1 MRISFLLTSLL
12 ILATLPFANAQEE
25 KSNYGNTPDELLP
38 YGKFRQP
45 YIKFFAEPQQFLGP
59 GREKKAPTNLK
70 TIKIGF
76 LGPLEGT
83 SDVAMGKQMLNGA
96 TLAIEEANQNGGFN
110 GVPFELILHN
120 DAGLWGA
127 AANEVV
133 KMDDEKVWAILGSID
148 GTVTHVALR
157 VAMKLEIPM
166 VNTGDPDPTLTET
179 AIPWII
185 RVIGDDRQ
193 SGYALANHIFKER
206 DLSRVAVLRVNNR
219 YGRVGSAEFRDAARR
234 SGFPLV
240 MEVRYTEGDT
250 TFLPQLKRIQQ
261 ADADAV
267 VLWIDNAATA
277 ANIVKEMDLL
287 GMNLPIFGSDR
298 MVSEE
303 FIEKAGNLAEGI
315 VSTYPYNPSLNNPQL
330 IAFNKNYVKRFN
342 QIPDMFAAHAY
353 DGMNILIAAI
363 DKAGLNRVLIRDLLT
378 DLKTFQGYEGVT
390 GKIIFDAS
398 WNDIGPIWMAEVR
411 NGKFIFTP
419 ASRTTSLKP

>member
-1 MRISFLLTSLL
+1 MRLCFLLSSLL
-12 ILATLPFANAQEE
+12 ILAVLPLSNAQEG

-45 YIKFFAEPQQFLGP
+45 YIKFLAKPQLFLGP
-59 GREKKAPTNLK
+59 GRDKKAPTNLQ

-76 LGPLEGT
+76 LGPIRGT
-83 SDVAMGKQMLNGA
+83 RDVAMGKQMLNGA
-96 TLAIEEANQNGGFN
+96 ILAIEEANQQGGFN

-148 GTVTHVALR
+148 GVVTHVALR
-157 VAMKLEIPM
+157 VALKLEIPM

-185 RVIGDDRQ
+185 RVVGDDRQ
-193 SGYALANHIFKER
+193 SSYALANYIFKKKS
-206 DLSRVAVLRVNNR
+206 LSRIAVLRVNNR

-261 ADADAV
+261 ASADAI
-267 VLWIDNAATA
+267 VLWVDNGATA

-298 MVSEE
+298 MVSGE
-303 FIEKAGNLAEGI
+303 FLERAGNLAEGI
-315 VSTYPYNPSLNNPQL
+315 VSTYPYNPSLDDPQL
-330 IAFNKNYVKRFN
+330 MAFNKNYVKRFN
-342 QIPDMFAAHAY
+342 RKPEMFAAHAY
-353 DGMNILIAAI
+353 DGMNIIIAAI
-363 DKAGLNRVLIRDLLT
+363 NKAGLNRVLIRDLLT
-378 DLKTFQGYEGVT
+378 DLKTFQGYQGVT

-398 WNDIGPIWMAEVR
+398 WNDIGPIWMTEVR

-419 ASRTTSLKP
+419 ASGESSLKP